1 MKKSVI
7 LVDYCLNGKQENPF
21 IEELEKT
28 VGGEWVV
35 KAKSTNRLL
44 GGRLLNM
51 VRFFWYF
58 LFPLQIVSQRH
69 EYDRIIGWQQFYA
82 LNYAF
87 FCRLFSLSKVNNVTV
102 MTFIYRKKKGLIG
115 KLYHKYMSYI
125 VTSKYIDR
133 FICFAKEECDYYSDV
148 FHVAKGKFIYVPLGC
163 KMAKADI
170 TTDDGTVFSAGRSN
184 RDYDFLVGLM
194 KDSQTKIIIAS
205 DSYRRKDVPSNIEI
219 LNDCYGQD
227 MINLMA
233 KSHCVV
239 VPLKDLKVSS
249 GQLVVLQAMS
259 LGKPVICT
267 MSDGIKDYVI
277 DGETGFLVNN
287 TRTEWFDALEKMYKD
302 KRYYDSMSRAAFE
315 LYQKEFTEKAMYRRI
330 AKVINLNRPL

>member
-21 IEELEKT
+21 VEELEN
-28 VGGEWVV
+28 VAGGEWIV
-35 KAKSTNRLL
+35 KEKSTNRLL
-44 GGRLLNM
+44 GGRLLNV
-51 VRFFWYF
+51 VRFLWYF
-58 LFPLQIVSQRH
+58 LFPLQIVAQRH
-69 EYDRIIGWQQFYA
+69 DYDKIIGWQQFYA

-87 FCRLFSLSKVNNVTV
+87 FCRLFALKKVNDVTV
-102 MTFIYRKKKGLIG
+102 MTFIYRKKEGLVG
-115 KLYHKYMSYI
+115 KLYHRYMNYI

-133 FICFAKEECDYYSDV
+133 FICFAKEECEYYSNV
-148 FHVAKGKFIYVPLGC
+148 FNVAKEKFIFVPLGC

-170 TTDDGTVFSAGRSN
+170 KDDRTVFSAGRSN
-184 RDYDFLVGLM
+184 RDYDFLIDLM
-194 KDSQTKIIIAS
+194 KTFQTRVIIAC
-205 DSYRRKDVPSNIEI
+205 DSYRRKDIPSNIEI

-227 MINLMA
+227 MVGLMA

-239 VPLKDLKVSS
+239 VPLQDLKVSS

-267 MSDGIKDYVI
+267 KSDGIKDYVV
-277 DGETGFLVNN
+277 DGETGFLVDN
-287 TRTEWFDALEKMYKD
+287 TRKEWFDALEKMYKD
-302 KRYYDSMSRAAFE
+302 KCYYDRMSKAAFE

-330 AKVINLNRPL
+330 AEVVRLNRP

>member
-21 IEELEKT
+21 VEELEN
-28 VGGEWVV
+28 VAGGEWIV
-35 KAKSTNRLL
+35 KEKSTNRLL
-44 GGRLLNM
+44 GGRLLNV
-51 VRFFWYF
+51 VRFLWYF
-58 LFPLQIVSQRH
+58 LFPLQIVAQRH
-69 EYDRIIGWQQFYA
+69 DYDKIIGWQQFYA

-87 FCRLFSLSKVNNVTV
+87 FCRLFALKKVNDVTV
-102 MTFIYRKKKGLIG
+102 MTFIYRKKEGLVG
-115 KLYHKYMSYI
+115 KLYHWYMNYI

-133 FICFAKEECDYYSDV
+133 FICFAKEECEYYSNV
-148 FHVAKGKFIYVPLGC
+148 FNVAKEKFIFVPLGC

-170 TTDDGTVFSAGRSN
+170 KDDRTVFSAGRSN
-184 RDYDFLVGLM
+184 RDYDFLIDLM
-194 KDSQTKIIIAS
+194 KTFQTRVIIAC
-205 DSYRRKDVPSNIEI
+205 DSYRRKDIPSNIEI

-227 MINLMA
+227 MVGLMA

-239 VPLKDLKVSS
+239 VPLQDLKVSS

-267 MSDGIKDYVI
+267 KSDGIKDYVV
-277 DGETGFLVNN
+277 DGETGFLVDN
-287 TRTEWFDALEKMYKD
+287 TRKEWFDALEKMYKD
-302 KRYYDSMSRAAFE
+302 KCYYDRMSKAAFE

-330 AKVINLNRPL
+330 AEVVRLNRP